1 MLGKDIRLE
10 VDLGFIKLKN
20 PLILASGTCGY
31 GDEEVF
37 DLNKV
42 GGFVT
47 KSLSLNP
54 KKGNPPPRIY
64 ETPCGML
71 NSIGLENI
79 GIERFLKEKLP
90 KLSSLSTAIIV
101 SIYGHSIDEYGE
113 VAKRL
118 RGIKEIAAIEVNI
131 SCPNVK
137 EGGIMFGSDPSLSA
151 KIVETVLKNTDRP
164 VIVKLTPN
172 VTDIKPIAKAVES
185 AGADAISL
193 INTLRGMAV
202 DVERRRPVLGNVYGG
217 LSGPAIRPVALYMTY
232 EVVKSVRIPVIG
244 CGGIVDWRSALEFL
258 IVGARAIQIGTAN
271 LINPKSAEE
280 ILQGIREFCK
290 KKEIKD
296 ISEIIGSIREGGS

>member
-290 KKEIKD
+290 KREIKD
-296 ISEIIGSIREGGS
+296 ISEIIGSIKEEG

>member
-118 RGIKEIAAIEVNI
+118 SGIKEIAAIEVNI

-290 KKEIKD
+290 KREIKD
-296 ISEIIGSIREGGS
+296 ISEIIGSIREEG